1 MGRVLESHPGTLRR
15 NSAWP
20 ARAHNCRILFPLVE
34 RRQHK
39 RPLIFRFNVGS
50 ARLNLGPETAF
61 PFGGSA
67 LRLARPFPC
76 TFLAW
81 PAGRAEAQTALS
93 QPRRSAGEIRARRT
107 MRACEARPAGL
118 AGWQTR
124 GRRQGNF
131 PRVAEPSFN
140 AEQSPYTTGFRRNND
155 ARGQCTI
162 CLVTLSLDELGLQS
176 LVSTRGSWSVPSETQ
191 LVIC

>member
-39 RPLIFRFNVGS
+39 RPLIFRFNVSS
-50 ARLNLGPETAF
+50 ARLILGPETAF

-67 LRLARPFPC
+67 LRLARPLPC
-76 TFLAW
+76 TFLAR
-81 PAGRAEAQTALS
+81 P
-93 QPRRSAGEIRARRT
+93 AGEIRARRT